1 VERENR
7 TVADA
12 LLWRLS
18 GVVERKR
25 GWGSGVGTVWR
36 AGIGKRDGGG
46 GAGTVG
52 DSSGGTGRQRDP
64 VGSDG
69 VRERVR
75 ESGAT
80 RWWAL
85 TRGPGQHSA
94 GRRG

>member
-1 VERENR
+1 MAAQWCGREEKG
-7 TVADA
+7 
-12 LLWRLS
+12 L
-18 GVVERKR
+18 GVR
-25 GWGSGVGTVWR
+25 GWHHVE
-36 AGIGKRDGGG
+36 GGNREERWG

-75 ESGAT
+75 ESGAA

-94 GRRG
+94 GRHG